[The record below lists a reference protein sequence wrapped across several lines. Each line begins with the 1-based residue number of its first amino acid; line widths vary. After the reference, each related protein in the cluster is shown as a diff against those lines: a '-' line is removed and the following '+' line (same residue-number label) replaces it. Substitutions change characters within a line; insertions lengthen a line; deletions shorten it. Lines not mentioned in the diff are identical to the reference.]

1 MPSPTNFAEI
11 NQVMGSPSEPF
22 VNVLSNW
29 LKSSFGPS
37 RLAIWES
44 FPLSII
50 NSSVEMATGPQECNN
65 NNMYP
70 EIAIFFLS
78 EKKKA
83 YDKCDEFIK
92 RLSFS

>member
-1 MPSPTNFAEI
+1 
-11 NQVMGSPSEPF
+11 
-22 VNVLSNW
+22 
-29 LKSSFGPS
+29 
-37 RLAIWES
+37 
-44 FPLSII
+44 
-50 NSSVEMATGPQECNN
+50 MATAPQECNN